1 MLEGKFIAINVMLKK
16 KLRSQIKTL
25 EKEQIKPKAGKRNE
39 IIYQSENLW
48 NIKIKRNWWNQKLV
62 LWKGQQKWQ
71 NFTYTDQEG
80 KKRNSNY

>member
-39 IIYQSENLW
+39 IIYQSENL
-48 NIKIKRNWWNQKLV
+48 
-62 LWKGQQKWQ
+62 
-71 NFTYTDQEG
+71 
-80 KKRNSNY
+80 